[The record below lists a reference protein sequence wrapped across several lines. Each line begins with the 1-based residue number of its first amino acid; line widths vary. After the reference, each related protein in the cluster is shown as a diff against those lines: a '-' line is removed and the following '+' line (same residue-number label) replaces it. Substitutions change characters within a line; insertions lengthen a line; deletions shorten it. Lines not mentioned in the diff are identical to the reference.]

1 VKIENVWAMDFR
13 KQLVSLAAVKDTD
26 MVDYL
31 SALGYEPAKIRNAD
45 YWYISPL
52 RNEKTPSFKV
62 NRRLNKWFDH
72 GLGKGGNLVD
82 FGIEYYQCSVNDF
95 LQKFGVDFSVHQP
108 GLDRSFQKQ
117 YESEGKIQILQVKP
131 LFSTP
136 LLHYLSQRKI
146 PLKIASELCQ
156 EVVYELGGKQYYAI
170 GFENDSGGYEIRNA
184 FAKISSS
191 PKDITFIE
199 NGAKDVSVFEGFF
212 DLLSFKAI
220 NDREQ
225 LRVQNY
231 IVLNSIS
238 LFEKARPIL
247 ETHNQVSL
255 YLDRDQAGLDL
266 ASHALSLSEKYQDA
280 SSLYKNHKDLN
291 EWLIAEEKSLRKSL
305 TLKKGIDPYEGL

>member
-1 VKIENVWAMDFR
+1 MDFR
-13 KQLVSLAAVKDTD
+13 KQRVSLTAVKETD

-31 SALGYEPAKIRNAD
+31 FALGYEPTKIRNAD

-72 GLGKGGNLVD
+72 GLGTGGNLID
-82 FGIEYYQCSVNDF
+82 FGIEYYQCSVSDF
-95 LQKFGVDFSVHQP
+95 LQKFRVDFSVHQP
-108 GLDRSFQKQ
+108 GLDRTFEKQ
-117 YESEGKIQILQVKP
+117 HESEGKIQNLQVKP

-146 PLKIASELCQ
+146 PVRIANEFCK
-156 EVVYELGGKQYYAI
+156 EVVYELGEKQYYAI
-170 GFENDSGGYEIRNA
+170 GFENNSGGYELRNA
-184 FAKISSS
+184 FTKISSS
-191 PKDITFIE
+191 PKDITVIE

-212 DLLSFKAI
+212 DLLSFMAI
-220 NDREQ
+220 NGREQ

-247 ETHNQVSL
+247 ETHNKVNL

-266 ASHALSLSEKYQDA
+266 ASHALSVSEKYRDA

-291 EWLIAEEKSLRKSL
+291 EWLIAEGKSLRKSL
-305 TLKKGIDPYEGL
+305 KLKKGISPYESL

>member
-1 VKIENVWAMDFR
+1 MDFR
-13 KQLVSLAAVKDTD
+13 KQWVSLTAVKETD

-31 SALGYEPAKIRNAD
+31 FALGYQPTKIRNAD
-45 YWYISPL
+45 YWYRSPL
-52 RNEKTPSFKV
+52 RDEKTPSFKV

-72 GLGKGGNLVD
+72 GLGKGGNLID
-82 FGIEYYQCSVNDF
+82 FGIAYYQCSVSDF

-108 GLDRSFQKQ
+108 GVDRSFERQ
-117 YESEGKIQILQVKP
+117 YESESKIQILQVKP

-146 PLKIASELCQ
+146 PAKIASEFCK
-156 EVVYELGGKQYYAI
+156 EVLYELGGRQYYAI
-170 GFENDSGGYEIRNA
+170 GFENHSGGYEIRSA

-191 PKDITFIE
+191 PKDITVID
-199 NGAKDVSVFEGFF
+199 NGAKDASLFEGFF
-212 DLLSFKAI
+212 DLLSFVAI
-220 NDREQ
+220 NGREQ
-225 LRVQNY
+225 LGIQNY

-266 ASHALSLSEKYQDA
+266 ASYALTLSEKYRDA
-280 SSLYKNHKDLN
+280 SGIYANHKDLN
-291 EWLIAEEKSLRKSL
+291 EWLVAEGKSLQKSL
-305 TLKKGIDPYEGL
+305 KLKKGISPYEGL

>member
-1 VKIENVWAMDFR
+1 MDFR
-13 KQLVSLAAVKDTD
+13 KQQVSLTAVKETD

-31 SALGYEPAKIRNAD
+31 FALGYKPAKIRNTD

-52 RNEKTPSFKV
+52 RIEKTPSFKV

-72 GLGKGGNLVD
+72 GLGKGGNLID
-82 FGIEYYQCSVNDF
+82 FGIEYYQCSVSDF
-95 LQKFGVDFSVHQP
+95 LQKFGADFSIHQT
-108 GLDRSFQKQ
+108 GLDRSFEKQ
-117 YESEGKIQILQVKP
+117 HESAGKIHILQVKP

-146 PLKIASELCQ
+146 PVKIASELCQ

-199 NGAKDVSVFEGFF
+199 NGAEHISVFEGFF
-212 DLLSFKAI
+212 DLLSFVAI
-220 NDREQ
+220 NGREQ

-247 ETHNQVSL
+247 QAHNQVSL

-266 ASHALSLSEKYQDA
+266 ASHALSLSEKYRDA
-280 SSLYKNHKDLN
+280 SSLYENHKDLN
-291 EWLIAEEKSLRKSL
+291 EWLIAEGNSLRKSL
-305 TLKKGIDPYEGL
+305 KHIKGINPYESL